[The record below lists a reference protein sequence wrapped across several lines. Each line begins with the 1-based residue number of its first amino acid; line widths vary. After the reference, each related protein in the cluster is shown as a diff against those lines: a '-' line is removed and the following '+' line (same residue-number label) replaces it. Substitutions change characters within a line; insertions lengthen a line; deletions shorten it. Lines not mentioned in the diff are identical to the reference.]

1 MTRIL
6 LHKILSKSKRWTPTS
21 SVIYGCQT
29 FWKSTKKQGY
39 SHEIFLNDEGI
50 EVKFE
55 QPDFGDLTRMIC
67 SFPYE
72 GMTIEFLNGFML
84 VKCHADNAELTLNMG
99 EGYNPK
105 KYQTELE
112 APL

>member
-6 LHKILSKSKRWTPTS
+6 LHKVLAKSKRWVPTS
-21 SVIYGCQT
+21 SVIYGGQT

-39 SHEIFLNDEGI
+39 SYEIFLNDEGI

-72 GMTIEFLNGFML
+72 GMSIEFLNGFMI
-84 VKCHADNAELTLNMG
+84 VNCHADNATLSLNMG

-105 KYQTELE
+105 KYQTESE

>member
-6 LHKILSKSKRWTPTS
+6 LHKILSKSKRWVPTS
-21 SVIYGCQT
+21 SVIYGDQT
-29 FWKSTKKQGY
+29 FWVSTKKQGY
-39 SHEIFLNDEGI
+39 SHEIFLNDDGI

-72 GMTIEFLNGFML
+72 GMSIEFLNGFML
-84 VKCHADNAELTLNMG
+84 VNCHADNATLTLNMG

-112 APL
+112 VPQ